1 MLGTRSERR
10 TRRSLLARARALKGR
25 AYSVR
30 RLAMRTSSECAR
42 AALLEAAQ
50 ELTFEA
56 QNLERSADAVTAGQS
71 SIYIDDM
78 NASASVGPTT
88 AALGVEPRL
97 SNVTPPC
104 D

>member
-1 MLGTRSERR
+1 
-10 TRRSLLARARALKGR
+10 
-25 AYSVR
+25 
-30 RLAMRTSSECAR
+30 MRTSSECAR